1 MPIKVIFA
9 IAILIGLLG
18 VMLYYAPFS
27 VLILV
32 FGFSVAWAI
41 HTVLYYFAE
50 KSERVE

>member
-50 KSERVE
+50 RELKP